1 MLTVGELLE
10 PELADGFVV
19 EFVVD
24 DPEGQRLD
32 AVLGGRDAVELL
44 EEALLVEDRCRHV
57 VGLAVAGVESG
68 FRMV

>member
-1 MLTVGELLE
+1 VLTVGELLE

-44 EEALLVEDRCRHV
+44 EEALLVEDRC
-57 VGLAVAGVESG
+57 
-68 FRMV
+68 